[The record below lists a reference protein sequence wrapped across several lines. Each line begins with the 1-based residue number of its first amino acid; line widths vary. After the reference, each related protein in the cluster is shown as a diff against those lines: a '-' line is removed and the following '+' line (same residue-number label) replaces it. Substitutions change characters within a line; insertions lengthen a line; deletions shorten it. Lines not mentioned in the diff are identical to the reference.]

1 MAIVQHLHILTTNIN
16 KGEDMLRLMICLC
29 LFALDN
35 PWRFSSEYVDDDIG
49 LVSYNFRQYDPT
61 GGRWL
66 SRDPMAERSGR
77 NLYAMLDNAV
87 PLRNDFLGLFGDG
100 YEDICVESKGECAP
114 K

>member
-1 MAIVQHLHILTTNIN
+1 
-16 KGEDMLRLMICLC
+16 MLRLMICLC

-114 K
+114 R